1 MLSAQGLRHTY
12 QSGPSLQFPDLIC
25 ERGDQWLL
33 LGESGS
39 GKTTMLHLLAG
50 LIRTQKG
57 SITIN
62 GTNLNQLSGKQL
74 DRFRGQTIGLV
85 FQKAHLIRALSV
97 MENILAA
104 SFFAGMKGDPKRAQ
118 DLLKRLNIGEKANAK
133 VFQLSQGEQQRV
145 AIARAL
151 VNNPALILADEPTS
165 ALDDQNTEEVIQ
177 LLENQARAEGAS
189 LIIVTHDQRLKTR
202 FDNQLVLHKGT
213 RNNSVGA

>member
-1 MLSAQGLRHTY
+1 MLRAQGLKHQY
-12 QSGPSLQFPDLIC
+12 QNGPSLEFPDLIC
-25 ERGDQWLL
+25 EPGDQWLL

-50 LIRTQKG
+50 LIRSQTG
-57 SITIN
+57 SININ
-62 GTNLNQLSGKQL
+62 GTELSQLSENQL

-104 SFFAGMKGDPKRAQ
+104 SFFAGVKSNPKRAQ
-118 DLLKRLNIGEKANAK
+118 NLLDRLNIGDKAQSK

-151 VNNPALILADEPTS
+151 INNPALILADEPTS

-202 FDNQLVLHKGT
+202 FDHQLILTKAS
-213 RNNSVGA
+213 RSKSIGA